1 MERFHHRI
9 FSKHKRMR
17 IKVMPHDSQAVYKWE
32 FSHYH
37 LTLLCA
43 SFLVLIF
50 TLLGAHFAAV
60 HQAQAHVAALQVR
73 EAQQDRQLTAFSK
86 QTSALWDR
94 LAKLQRDNQ
103 EMHRLTKVITPPA
116 RPRSAKTKEA
126 GKGAA
131 QYGAVFGRP
140 SEGSST
146 LWRRALS
153 WVRNF
158 SHIDGLGFQAEA
170 ADLSSLSAAVDS
182 ASEES
187 TSLKQGIR
195 ALAQQKIAA
204 RAAHESYL
212 AAIPSMWPTL
222 GYVSSGF
229 GYRSDPDVGF
239 HEGLDIVN
247 DYGAPVYATA
257 AGVVTEAGWDG
268 GYGNK
273 VVIDHGNGL
282 QTWYAHN
289 SRLLVQA
296 GQTVRKG
303 QQIALVGST
312 GYATGPHVHY
322 QLEMWGK
329 PIDPT
334 PFLSA
339 GAKVI
344 AAH

>member
-1 MERFHHRI
+1 
-9 FSKHKRMR
+9 MR

-37 LTLLCA
+37 LSLLCA
-43 SFLVLIF
+43 SFLVLIL

-60 HQAQAHVAALQVR
+60 HQAQANVEALQVR
-73 EAQQDRQLTAFSK
+73 EAQQDRQLNVFSK
-86 QTSALWDR
+86 QTSMLWDR

-103 EMHRLTKVITPPA
+103 EMHRLTKVIAPQPKV
-116 RPRSAKTKEA
+116 RGSAKMKEA
-126 GKGAA
+126 NKGAT
-131 QYGAVFGRP
+131 QYGATSGPP
-140 SEGSST
+140 SEGNST
-146 LWRRALS
+146 VWSRAVS
-153 WVRNF
+153 WMRNV
-158 SHIDGLGFQAEA
+158 SNIDSLGFQAEA
-170 ADLSSLSAAVDS
+170 ADLSSLAAAVDS
-182 ASEES
+182 ASDES
-187 TSLKQGIR
+187 TNLKQHIR
-195 ALAQQKIAA
+195 VLAQQKIAA
-204 RAAHESYL
+204 RAAHERSL

-222 GYVSSGF
+222 GYISSGF
-229 GYRSDPDVGF
+229 GYRSDPEVGF

-257 AGVVTEAGWDG
+257 AGVVTESGWDG

-273 VVIDHGNGL
+273 IAIDHGNGL

-289 SRLLVQA
+289 SRLLVAA

-312 GYATGPHVHY
+312 GFATGPHVHY

-329 PIDPT
+329 AIDPT
-334 PFLSA
+334 PFLTA